1 MRQLFARVP
10 LPALAYVFTLL
21 GFVSLGLSVAA
32 LAYRHD
38 LAWVAGSAMVLAYAA
53 AVGCVL
59 LRRRQ
64 IATTD
69 PAADVA
75 LGLDPI
81 RGDTDLTAAQR
92 YVLRYRGQGADA
104 AAAISPKVR
113 AADSADGHVP
123 AERPLAPAA

>member
-1 MRQLFARVP
+1 MRKLLAHVP
-10 LPALAYVFTLL
+10 FPALAYVFTLL
-21 GFVSLGLSVAA
+21 GFAFLGLSVAA
-32 LAYRHD
+32 LAYGHD
-38 LAWVAGSAMVLAYAA
+38 LAGAAVSAMVLSYAA

-64 IATTD
+64 IATAD

-104 AAAISPKVR
+104 AAVISPKVR

-123 AERPLAPAA
+123 AEHPLARAA